1 MRAPLPFTALARS
14 IAARFGRYESRP
26 VPSLPTPAAIGSY
39 GERVA
44 AAFLSRHGYSILY
57 RNFATEEGEL
67 DVVCRCGA
75 VLAFVEVRTRAGSEF
90 GRPVETIDS
99 RKAGALRAAA
109 TTYLGMLEDDKIFHR
124 FDAVEVMLR
133 EGEIPACTLIQNV
146 FT

>member
-1 MRAPLPFTALARS
+1 MA
-14 IAARFGRYESRP
+14 G
-26 VPSLPTPAAIGSY
+26 PS
-39 GERVA
+39 
-44 AAFLSRHGYSILY
+44 
-57 RNFATEEGEL
+57 
-67 DVVCRCGA
+67 
-75 VLAFVEVRTRAGSEF
+75 
-90 GRPVETIDS
+90 ETIDS